1 MGVFDQSNSLASER
15 TSPGPEN
22 SEAASERASSKAFIR
37 SLIVTFHSKYRPVS
51 KLYSGIRGR
60 QKVTKQSGNPRGD
73 DE

>member
-37 SLIVTFHSKYRPVS
+37 SLIVTFTPNTV
-51 KLYSGIRGR
+51 LY
-60 QKVTKQSGNPRGD
+60 QSYIVESAVVRK
-73 DE
+73 